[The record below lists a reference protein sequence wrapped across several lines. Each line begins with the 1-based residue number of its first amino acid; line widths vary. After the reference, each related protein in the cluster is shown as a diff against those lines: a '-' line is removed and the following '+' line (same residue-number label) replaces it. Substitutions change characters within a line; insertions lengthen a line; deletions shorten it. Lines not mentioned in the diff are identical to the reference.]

1 MKSVKFWG
9 IKPEIRVV
17 GIDDGP
23 FKPRAGDTVL
33 LVGAVFRGGY
43 WLEGVLNAHVQKD
56 GFDATQRIIEMINRS
71 RHRGQLRVVMMEGVT
86 VAGFNVVDIQ
96 EVFKRTGL
104 PVIVASRKRPNMAQV
119 KKALKNL
126 PEWQRRLAML
136 KSAGKIYQVKL
147 RSDTKPLYMQVAGIN
162 PSDAERVIKLTCTRA
177 LIPEPLRVAHLI
189 ATGVT
194 PLRCED
200 VE

>member
-1 MKSVKFWG
+1 MGPVKFWD

-23 FKPRAGDTVL
+23 FEPHAGGTVL
-33 LVGAVFRGGY
+33 LVGAIFRGGY
-43 WLEGVLNAHVQKD
+43 WLEGVLNARVQKD
-56 GFDATQRIIEMINRS
+56 GLDATQRIIEMINKS
-71 RHRGQLRVVMMEGVT
+71 RHKGQLRVAMMEGVT

-104 PVIVASRKRPNMAQV
+104 PVIVASRKRPDMAKV

-126 PEWQRRLAML
+126 PGWRRRWMML
-136 KSAGKIYQVKL
+136 RSAGKIYQVKI
-147 RSDTKPLYMQVAGIN
+147 RSDTKPLYIQVAGISR
-162 PSDAERVIKLTCTRA
+162 SDAERVVKLTCTRA

-189 ATGVT
+189 ATGVA
-194 PLRCED
+194 PRGCED
-200 VE
+200 V

>member
-1 MKSVKFWG
+1 MKFWG

-23 FKPRAGDTVL
+23 FESRTGGTVL

-43 WLEGVLNAHVQKD
+43 WLEGVLNARVEKD
-56 GFDATQRIIEMINRS
+56 GFDATQRIIEMINQS
-71 RHRGQLRVVMMEGVT
+71 RHKGQLRVVMMEGVT

-96 EVFKRTGL
+96 EIFKRTGL
-104 PVIVASRKRPNMAQV
+104 PVIVASRKRPDMVKV

-126 PEWQRRLAML
+126 PEWQRRWAML
-136 KSAGKIYQVKL
+136 RSAGKIYQVKL
-147 RSDTKPLYMQVAGIN
+147 KNNTKPLYMQVAGISR
-162 PSDAERVIKLTCTRA
+162 PDAERVIKLTCTRA

-189 ATGVT
+189 ATGIA
-194 PLRCED
+194 R
-200 VE
+200 

>member
-1 MKSVKFWG
+1 MKPVKFWD

-23 FKPRAGDTVL
+23 FEPHARGTVL

-43 WLEGVLNAHVQKD
+43 WLEGVLHAHVQKD
-56 GFDATQRIIEMINRS
+56 GFDATQRIIEMINKS
-71 RHRGQLRVVMMEGVT
+71 RHKGQLRVVMMEGVT
-86 VAGFNVVDIQ
+86 VAGFK

-126 PEWQRRLAML
+126 PEWQRRWEML
-136 KSAGKIYQVKL
+136 RSAGKLYQVKL
-147 RSDTKPLYMQVAGIN
+147 RRGTKPLYMQFAGISR
-162 PSDAERVIKLTCTRA
+162 SDAERVIRLTCTHA
-177 LIPEPLRVAHLI
+177 LMPEPLRVAHLI
-189 ATGVT
+189 ATGVG
-194 PLRCED
+194 PQRCED